1 MAGEDWGRLAYL
13 GLLLVAVGGW
23 LFTNRQGLSKNLQQ
37 ASVWA
42 FLFIGVIAGY
52 GLWGDVRGQLLPG
65 QAMVTGSGRIEVPR
79 SFDGHYHLTVE
90 INGAPVDVMV
100 DTGATDLVLTM
111 QDAKAAGIDI
121 GSLRFSEQAMT
132 ANGLVATAP
141 VRIASV
147 RLGDIE
153 QRDVRASIN
162 GGEMSGSLLG
172 MSYLERFGRIEI
184 SGGRLVL
191 ER

>member
-1 MAGEDWGRLAYL
+1 MSGEDWGRLAYL

-23 LFTNRQGLSKNLQQ
+23 LFTNRQGWSKNLQQ
-37 ASVWA
+37 ASVWV
-42 FLFIGVIAGY
+42 FLFIGAIVGY
-52 GLWGDVRGQLLPG
+52 GLWDDVRRELLPG
-65 QAMVTGSGRIEVPR
+65 QAMVTGTGRIEVPR

-90 INGAPVDVMV
+90 INGAPIDVLV

-111 QDAKAAGIDI
+111 QDAAAAGIDV
-121 GSLRFSEQAMT
+121 GALRFTGRAVT
-132 ANGLVATAP
+132 ANGEVATAP
-141 VRIASV
+141 VRLASV

-153 QRDVRASIN
+153 QRDVRASVN
-162 GGEMSGSLLG
+162 GGAMDGSLLG

>member
-1 MAGEDWGRLAYL
+1 MTGEDWGRLAYL

-52 GLWGDVRGQLLPG
+52 GLWGDVRGQLFQG
-65 QAMVTGSGRIEVPR
+65 QAMVTGAGRIEVPR
-79 SFDGHYHLTVE
+79 SFDGHYNLTVE

-111 QDAKAAGIDI
+111 EDAEAAGLDVD
-121 GSLRFSEQAMT
+121 SLRFSDQAMT
-132 ANGLVATAP
+132 ANGVVATAP
-141 VRIASV
+141 VRLDSV
-147 RLGDIE
+147 RLGDVV
-153 QRDVRASIN
+153 QQNVRASVN
-162 GGEMSGSLLG
+162 GGEMAGSLLG

>member
-1 MAGEDWGRLAYL
+1 MTGEDWGRLAYL

-79 SFDGHYHLTVE
+79 SVDGHYHLTVE

-141 VRIASV
+141 VRLASV
-147 RLGDIE
+147 RLGDVVQE
-153 QRDVRASIN
+153 NVRASIN

>member
-1 MAGEDWGRLAYL
+1 MTGEDWGRLAYL

-23 LFTNRQGLSKNLQQ
+23 LVTNRQGWSKNLQQ

-52 GLWGDVRGQLLPG
+52 GLWDDIRGQLLPG

-100 DTGATDLVLTM
+100 DTGATDLVLTTA
-111 QDAKAAGIDI
+111 DARAAGLDVA
-121 GSLRFSEQAMT
+121 SLRFSDQAMT
-132 ANGLVATAP
+132 ANGVVATAP
-141 VRIASV
+141 VRLDTV
-147 RLGDIE
+147 RLGDVV
-153 QRDVRASIN
+153 QQNVRASVN
-162 GGEMSGSLLG
+162 GGEMPGSLLG

>member
-42 FLFIGVIAGY
+42 FLFIGVVAGY

-79 SFDGHYHLTVE
+79 SFDGHYHLTVM

-111 QDAKAAGIDI
+111 QDARAAGIDV
-121 GSLRFSEQAMT
+121 GSLRFSDRAIT
-132 ANGLVATAP
+132 ANGMVATAP
-141 VRIASV
+141 VRLATV
-147 RLGDIE
+147 ALGDVV
-153 QRDVRASIN
+153 QQNVRASVN
-162 GGEMSGSLLG
+162 AGDMAGSLLG

>member
-1 MAGEDWGRLAYL
+1 MTGEDWGRLAYL

-52 GLWGDVRGQLLPG
+52 GLWGDIRGQLLPG
-65 QAMVTGSGRIEVPR
+65 QAMVTGTGRIEVPR

-111 QDAKAAGIDI
+111 QDARAAGLDV
-121 GSLRFSEQAMT
+121 GTLRFSDQAMT
-132 ANGLVATAP
+132 ANGVVATAP
-141 VRIASV
+141 VRLASV
-147 RLGDIE
+147 RLGDVV
-153 QRDVRASIN
+153 QQNVRASVN
-162 GGEMSGSLLG
+162 GGDMPGSLLG

-184 SGGRLVL
+184 SGGRLIL

>member
-1 MAGEDWGRLAYL
+1 MTGDDWGRLAYL

-111 QDAKAAGIDI
+111 QDAEAAGIDI

-141 VRIASV
+141 VRLASV
-147 RLGDIE
+147 RLGDVVQE
-153 QRDVRASIN
+153 NVRASIN

>member
-100 DTGATDLVLTM
+100 DTGATDLVLTI
-111 QDAKAAGIDI
+111 QDAEAAGIDI
-121 GSLRFSEQAMT
+121 ASLRFSEQAMT

-141 VRIASV
+141 VRIESV

-184 SGGRLVL
+184 AGGRLIL